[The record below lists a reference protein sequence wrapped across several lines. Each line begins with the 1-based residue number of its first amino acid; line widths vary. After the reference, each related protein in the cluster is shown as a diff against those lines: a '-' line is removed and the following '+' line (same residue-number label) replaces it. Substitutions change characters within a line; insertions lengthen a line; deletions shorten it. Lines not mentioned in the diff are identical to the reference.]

1 MLIKHLLMAIQR
13 RQAQRPSRLHPLWLT
28 SLRYALIS
36 TICAPSRLLHD
47 VDVHC
52 SEEVLQGVY
61 DRRQPVVLR
70 GEILLQHTFCD
81 LRLVRGNIQFK
92 LDCNEPNV
100 TTANQPTGSSSM
112 WAPCYMQL
120 PSHGLPEPKYTN
132 RALIHKQDNVISH
145 AASAKAMSKN
155 RKLPVLISRDTRW
168 KRSVLSPLPHLPST
182 W

>member
-81 LRLVRGNIQFK
+81 LRPSSPSLQPGNQK
-92 LDCNEPNV
+92 LADKLSHTVHQDVNGGWMTLSDTVHC
-100 TTANQPTGSSSM
+100 QGSGY
-112 WAPCYMQL
+112 CI
-120 PSHGLPEPKYTN
+120 HG
-132 RALIHKQDNVISH
+132 H
-145 AASAKAMSKN
+145 
-155 RKLPVLISRDTRW
+155 
-168 KRSVLSPLPHLPST
+168 HLPPCDT
-182 W
+182 CWEDLCCHADEGIRNHVLHGNRDVELTCHVPVQTGPYAL